1 MKNLFIIG
9 NEKISNNSKKFFS
22 ANIDFKTI
30 IEGLSNSFN
39 LKVLSRKSNKKEN
52 FFVNYKDI
60 ILSENIFTYLLNIF
74 LSLKKKKEN
83 IYLIISI
90 TPFTFLSFLI
100 LFLFTKN
107 IFLYLRSDGFK
118 EYEAI
123 LGKKWVFLYQIM
135 FLSMV
140 RKSRIISCHK
150 DLSRGIP
157 YNYVRPSE
165 LDDLWFTNRKKNT
178 PKDNINF
185 LFVGRVRV
193 EKGIFFLLDM
203 FYKLNS
209 KYNLTVIGDKKLN
222 AKKSSN
228 INFFN
233 FFDNVQDLIACY
245 DSCDIFVLPSYTE
258 SHPKVID
265 EALSRLKPV
274 IIFNDITHIVEDRM
288 GIFKTQ
294 RNLKDFINTAE
305 YIKKNYNSIVNEIYK
320 NNLPSKKK
328 FLEDLINV
336 IK

>member
-9 NEKISNNSKKFFS
+9 NEKISNNSKNFFS

-39 LKVLSRKSNKKEN
+39 LKVLPRKSNKKEN
-52 FFVNYKDI
+52 FSVNCKNI

-74 LSLKKKKEN
+74 LSLKKKN

-123 LGKKWVFLYQIM
+123 LGKKWVFLYKIM
-135 FLSMV
+135 FLFMTK
-140 RKSRIISCHK
+140 KSKIISCHK

-157 YNYVRPSE
+157 YYYVRPSE
-165 LDDLWFTNRKKNT
+165 LDDLWFLNRKINT
-178 PKDNINF
+178 SNDNMNF
-185 LFVGRVRV
+185 LFVGRIRV
-193 EKGIFFLLDM
+193 EKGIFFLLDI
-203 FYKLNS
+203 FYKLDS
-209 KYNLTVIGDKKLN
+209 KYNLTIVGDKKIN
-222 AKKSSN
+222 SQKSSN

-233 FFDNVQDLIACY
+233 FFDNTQNLIDCY
-245 DSCDIFVLPSYTE
+245 DSCNIFILPSYTE
-258 SHPKVID
+258 AHPKVID
-265 EALSRLKPV
+265 EALSRLKPI
-274 IIFNDITHIVEDRM
+274 IIFDDIAHVAEDRI

-294 RNLKDFINTAE
+294 RNLKDFINTAD
-305 YIKKNYNSIVNEIYK
+305 YIKKNYSTIVNEIYK
-320 NNLPSKKK
+320 NNLPTKKK
-328 FLEDLINV
+328 FLQDLIN
-336 IK
+336 IID

>member
-1 MKNLFIIG
+1 MKDLFIIG

-39 LKVLSRKSNKKEN
+39 LKVLARKSNKKEN
-52 FFVNYKDI
+52 FSVNYKNI

-123 LGKKWVFLYQIM
+123 LGKKWVFLYKIM

-140 RKSRIISCHK
+140 SKSKIISCHK
-150 DLSRGIP
+150 DLSGAIP

-165 LDDLWFTNRKKNT
+165 LDDLWFANRKKST

-203 FYKLNS
+203 FYKFNS
-209 KYNLTVIGDKKLN
+209 RYNLTVVGDKKLN
-222 AKKSSN
+222 TEKSSN
-228 INFFN
+228 IIFLN

-274 IIFNDITHIVEDRM
+274 IIFNDIAHIVEDRM

-305 YIKKNYNSIVNEIYK
+305 YIKKNYNSIINEIYK
-320 NNLPSKKK
+320 NNLPTKRK
-328 FLEDLINV
+328 FLQDLINV

>member
-9 NEKISNNSKKFFS
+9 NEKISNNSKNFFS

-39 LKVLSRKSNKKEN
+39 LKVLARKSNKKEN
-52 FFVNYKDI
+52 FSVNCKNI

-74 LSLKKKKEN
+74 LSLKKKN

-123 LGKKWVFLYQIM
+123 LGKKWVFLYKIM
-135 FLSMV
+135 FLFMTK
-140 RKSRIISCHK
+140 KSKIISCHK

-157 YNYVRPSE
+157 YYYVRPSE
-165 LDDLWFTNRKKNT
+165 LDDLWFLNRKINT
-178 PKDNINF
+178 SNDNMNF
-185 LFVGRVRV
+185 LFVGRIRV
-193 EKGIFFLLDM
+193 EKGIFFLLDI
-203 FYKLNS
+203 FYKLDS
-209 KYNLTVIGDKKLN
+209 KYNLTIVGDKKIN
-222 AKKSSN
+222 SQKSSN

-233 FFDNVQDLIACY
+233 FFDNTQNLIDCY
-245 DSCDIFVLPSYTE
+245 DSCNIFILPSYTE
-258 SHPKVID
+258 AHPKVID
-265 EALSRLKPV
+265 EALSRLKPI
-274 IIFNDITHIVEDRM
+274 IIFDDIAHVAEDRI

-294 RNLKDFINTAE
+294 RNLKDFINTAD
-305 YIKKNYNSIVNEIYK
+305 YIKKNYSTIVNEIYK
-320 NNLPSKKK
+320 NNLPTKKK
-328 FLEDLINV
+328 FLQDLIN
-336 IK
+336 IID